1 MATRRRFHPRVIWS
15 LLKRQKL
22 LCGECGAKLS
32 HPVHLDHILPI
43 WLGGKDEPENLQ
55 AVHEGCHKLK
65 TAQEATNRAKMRRI
79 QEKHGRRQKTRP
91 RGHHRNRL
99 GSDKWKR
106 KVDGTVVRR

>member
-1 MATRRRFHPRVIWS
+1 MAVRKTFHKRVYWGIIRR
-15 LLKRQKL
+15 QGA
-22 LCGECGAKLS
+22 LCGECGLRLS
-32 HPVHLDHILPI
+32 GEYQFDHILPL